1 MKSIQDI
8 FTLVVLIMI
17 IGIMIYII
25 YSVKKSKYI
34 EDKYGFYAPIKFDHF
49 IKLFAIT
56 PEDLRKDT
64 WELKDFNVIRHV
76 VEYKMIKHI
85 TEAQKNNWR
94 FIRWVNPEE
103 KANDIYS
110 ATYIPGSGGHGYGYT
125 TDGPFVIIKAK
136 NEDDYTHIKVSE
148 KESLA
153 LVETSTIHTMFNR
166 KDTRK
171 YRKWKRAYEKEL
183 QNHHIR
189 NGQIRE
195 LEKFN
200 NAATQDIQNYLNRI
214 ERESQEQ
221 LDKLK
226 AERKKRINLE
236 ANYAGKNQGLS
247 EISS

>member
-1 MKSIQDI
+1 MIGIQDI
-8 FTLVVLIMI
+8 IPVVILIMM
-17 IGIMIYII
+17 IGIMIYTILKTKSPI
-25 YSVKKSKYI
+25 KKSKYI
-34 EDKYGFYAPIKFDHF
+34 EDRYGFYAPINFDHF
-49 IKLFAIT
+49 IELFAIT
-56 PEDLRKDT
+56 PEDLQKDT
-64 WELKDFNVIRHV
+64 WELKDSNIVRHV
-76 VEYKMIKHI
+76 VEYKIIKNI
-85 TEAQKNNWR
+85 AEAQKNNWR

-103 KANDIYS
+103 KANDVYS
-110 ATYIPGSGGHGYGYT
+110 VTYVPGSGGAGYT
-125 TDGPFVIIKAK
+125 TDGPFVITEAK
-136 NEDDYTHIKVSE
+136 DIESE
-148 KESLA
+148 ESLA
-153 LVETSTIHTMFNR
+153 LVETSTIHTMFSR
-166 KDTRK
+166 KDTRR

-200 NAATQDIQNYLNRI
+200 NAAKQDIQNYLNRI

-226 AERKKRINLE
+226 AECEKRINLE

>member
-1 MKSIQDI
+1 MGSVLSILVIVAVFIVIGVKSN
-8 FTLVVLIMI
+8 
-17 IGIMIYII
+17 
-25 YSVKKSKYI
+25 YSNYI

-56 PEDLRKDT
+56 PENLRKDT
-64 WELKDFNVIRHV
+64 WELKDSNVIRHV
-76 VEYKMIKHI
+76 VEYKMIKNI

-110 ATYIPGSGGHGYGYT
+110 ATYIPGSGGPGYT
-125 TDGPFVIIKAK
+125 TDGPFVITKTK
-136 NEDDYTHIKVSE
+136 DEDDYTRIKVSE

-171 YRKWKRAYEKEL
+171 YRKWKKAYEKEL
-183 QNHHIR
+183 QNHRIR

-214 ERESQEQ
+214 KRESQEQ

-226 AERKKRINLE
+226 AEREKRINLE
-236 ANYAGKNQGLS
+236 AKYAGKNQGLS

>member
-1 MKSIQDI
+1 MMKGVLDI
-8 FTLVVLIMI
+8 LI
-17 IGIMIYII
+17 
-25 YSVKKSKYI
+25 KKSNYI

-49 IKLFAIT
+49 IELFAIT

-64 WELKDFNVIRHV
+64 WELKDSNIVRHV
-76 VEYKMIKHI
+76 VEYKIIKDI
-85 TEAQKNNWR
+85 SEAQKNNWR

-110 ATYIPGSGGHGYGYT
+110 ITYKPGSGGSGYT
-125 TDGPFVIIKAK
+125 TDGPFVITNAD
-136 NEDDYTHIKVSE
+136 EDDYTRIKDGE

-153 LVETSTIHTMFNR
+153 LVVTSTIHTMFNH

-200 NAATQDIQNYLNRI
+200 NAAKQDIQNYLNRI

-226 AERKKRINLE
+226 AEREKHINLE

>member
-1 MKSIQDI
+1 MEGILGILSI
-8 FTLVVLIMI
+8 VAAIMLFGMMLEALQNNI
-17 IGIMIYII
+17 CQI
-25 YSVKKSKYI
+25 KKLKYI

-49 IKLFAIT
+49 IELFAIT

-64 WELKDFNVIRHV
+64 WELKDSNIVRHV
-76 VEYKMIKHI
+76 VEYKMIKDI

-110 ATYIPGSGGHGYGYT
+110 VTYTPGSGGAGYT
-125 TDGPFVIIKAK
+125 TDGPFVITEAKDIK
-136 NEDDYTHIKVSE
+136 SG
-148 KESLA
+148 ESLA

-166 KDTRK
+166 KDTRR

-183 QNHHIR
+183 HNHHIR

-200 NAATQDIQNYLNRI
+200 NAAKQDIQNYLNRI

-226 AERKKRINLE
+226 AEREKRINLE

>member
-1 MKSIQDI
+1 MADIQDI
-8 FTLVVLIMI
+8 ISVVILIMMI
-17 IGIMIYII
+17 DIMIYSILKTNSHI
-25 YSVKKSKYI
+25 KKSKYI

-49 IKLFAIT
+49 IELFAIT

-64 WELKDFNVIRHV
+64 WELKDSNIVRHV
-76 VEYKMIKHI
+76 VEYKMIMNI
-85 TEAQKNNWR
+85 TEAQKNGWR

-103 KANDIYS
+103 KVNDIYS
-110 ATYIPGSGGHGYGYT
+110 VTYIPGLGGAGYT
-125 TDGPFVIIKAK
+125 TNGPIVITETKDIK
-136 NEDDYTHIKVSE
+136 SE
-148 KESLA
+148 ESLA

-166 KDTRK
+166 KDTRR
-171 YRKWKRAYEKEL
+171 YRKWKRTYEKEL

-195 LEKFN
+195 LERFN
-200 NAATQDIQNYLNRI
+200 NAAKQDIQNYLNRI

-226 AERKKRINLE
+226 AEREKRINLE

>member
-1 MKSIQDI
+1 MANIQDI
-8 FTLVVLIMI
+8 LPVVILIMM
-17 IGIMIYII
+17 IGIMIYSI
-25 YSVKKSKYI
+25 YSIQKTKSHIKKSKYI
-34 EDKYGFYAPIKFDHF
+34 EDRYGFYAPIKFDHF
-49 IKLFAIT
+49 IELFVIT

-64 WELKDFNVIRHV
+64 WELKDSNIVRHV
-76 VEYKMIKHI
+76 VEYKMIMNI
-85 TEAQKNNWR
+85 AEAQKNGWR
-94 FIRWVNPEE
+94 FIRWVDPEE
-103 KANDIYS
+103 KPNDIYS
-110 ATYIPGSGGHGYGYT
+110 VTYIPGLGGAGYT
-125 TDGPFVIIKAK
+125 TNGPIVITEAKDIK
-136 NEDDYTHIKVSE
+136 SE
-148 KESLA
+148 EYLA
-153 LVETSTIHTMFNR
+153 LVKTSTIHTMFNH
-166 KDTRK
+166 KDTRR

-200 NAATQDIQNYLNRI
+200 NAAKQDIQNYLNRI

-226 AERKKRINLE
+226 AEREKRINLE

>member
-1 MKSIQDI
+1 MECVLGI
-8 FTLVVLIMI
+8 LVIVAAFMVI
-17 IGIMIYII
+17 
-25 YSVKKSKYI
+25 SVKSKYI

-64 WELKDFNVIRHV
+64 WELKDSNVIRHV
-76 VEYKMIKHI
+76 VEYKMIKDI

-103 KANDIYS
+103 KANGIYS
-110 ATYIPGSGGHGYGYT
+110 ATYIPGSGGPGYT

-136 NEDDYTHIKVSE
+136 NEDDYTCIKVSE

-153 LVETSTIHTMFNR
+153 IVETSTIHTMFNR

-171 YRKWKRAYEKEL
+171 YRKWKKAYEKEL
-183 QNHHIR
+183 QNHRIR

-200 NAATQDIQNYLNRI
+200 NAATHDIQNYLNRI
-214 ERESQEQ
+214 KRESQEQ

-226 AERKKRINLE
+226 AEREKRINLE

>member
-1 MKSIQDI
+1 MEGILGILSVVAVIMVI
-8 FTLVVLIMI
+8 GMVLETLKNN
-17 IGIMIYII
+17 IYHI
-25 YSVKKSKYI
+25 KKSKYI
-34 EDKYGFYAPIKFDHF
+34 EDRYGFYAPIKFDHF
-49 IKLFAIT
+49 IELFAIT

-64 WELKDFNVIRHV
+64 WELKDSNIVRHV
-76 VEYKMIKHI
+76 VEYKMIKNI

-103 KANDIYS
+103 KDI
-110 ATYIPGSGGHGYGYT
+110 
-125 TDGPFVIIKAK
+125 K
-136 NEDDYTHIKVSE
+136 SE
-148 KESLA
+148 ESLA

-171 YRKWKRAYEKEL
+171 YRKWKKAYEKEL

-200 NAATQDIQNYLNRI
+200 NAAKQDIQNYLNCI
-214 ERESQEQ
+214 ERESQKQ

-226 AERKKRINLE
+226 TEREKRINLE